1 MNGASC
7 RIIVDRGLAKSE
19 ARNRPEVMDLCP
31 EDGDFHEKFRM
42 NHFNEETGQVLSA
55 AWLSLNFLSIN
66 GAWRFYSCS
75 VIILVLS
82 DLEAVKSLLCKPFQV
97 EWDKKATHFSFTRAP
112 SSLRSLV

>member
-1 MNGASC
+1 M
-7 RIIVDRGLAKSE
+7 VDRGLAKSE

-66 GAWRFYSCS
+66 DRLEILQLVVGYSS
-75 VIILVLS
+75 TKPY
-82 DLEAVKSLLCKPFQV
+82 LEAVKSLLCKPFQV
-97 EWDKKATHFSFTRAP
+97 ERDKKATHFSFTRAQVP
-112 SSLRSLV
+112 